1 MRTQGNNIRLIG
13 HDSKTTPSEI
23 CVAGYAI
30 GPRLLL
36 PLLLR
41 CGAGAIISASSAKR
55 LDYSHQLG
63 VLVCYFG
70 YITSRNEL
78 LYNYSQST
86 AWGPIGGH
94 WRPITRATIK
104 HKNLRGWSCLIS
116 YVGPLPASQ
125 ADSIDTWAFWQGML
139 KNHPQTTTPGA
150 ARGVPSLGHMA
161 SLWRHSKLQTLALTH
176 STPYYHTVHCTHV
189 LGCK

>member
-41 CGAGAIISASSAKR
+41 CGAGAIISASSAKKR

-70 YITSRNEL
+70 CTTSRNKL
-78 LYNYSQST
+78 LYNYSEST
-86 AWGPIGGH
+86 AWGRMAAIGGQWAH
-94 WRPITRATIK
+94 PTTK

-125 ADSIDTWAFWQGML
+125 ADSIGTWAFWQGML
-139 KNHPQTTTPGA
+139 KTTPRRRRPERREGS
-150 ARGVPSLGHMA
+150 RHSVI
-161 SLWRHSKLQTLALTH
+161 WRHFGVTRSCRPLRLHTLRRITTL
-176 STPYYHTVHCTHV
+176 YTVHMC
-189 LGCK
+189 